1 MAYFRW
7 KVGKNNQWWLSAI
20 LNFTKFRKL
29 KTEFCRTF
37 RISLFYSGWLARI
50 SHLFPCYEMFCHNMR
65 KHTFLE
71 KKYPSILNLSTTFL
85 AVSIFPPFLRCLVFH
100 EKWKSLISMHLFRA
114 YHFVNKTREKGT
126 FFEIEP
132 FDASN

>member
-1 MAYFRW
+1 MQFIIFQEIYTGTHRKKCFMAYFRW

-50 SHLFPCYEMFCHNMR
+50 SHLFPCFEMFCHNMR

-71 KKYPSILNLSTTFL
+71 KKYPSILNLSTT
-85 AVSIFPPFLRCLVFH
+85 C
-100 EKWKSLISMHLFRA
+100 SLSQYSHLFYAVQFFMKSGNRK
-114 YHFVNKTREKGT
+114 FPCT
-126 FFEIEP
+126 FF
-132 FDASN
+132 ALTTR